1 MGKSIAVVSRKRRD
15 IQVESFVEIVGFG
28 KYWYILPTDVMRVW
42 HGIYKKLITKE
53 NIFRGYR
60 EFLKGKKKKKDVV
73 KFAKEKNKNL
83 SDLQMSLLNK
93 SYQPGGYS
101 QFLVHDPKTRIIHKA
116 SVRDRV
122 VHHIVSDVLVKI
134 FEPTFI
140 AHSYSCR
147 KGKGTHKGVVAL
159 QKMAL
164 KVSRNDTKTCW
175 VLKSDI
181 SKFFASINHKILL
194 RMLKRKIEDE
204 DFCDLLTKIVDS
216 FYSDKT
222 VDLNDK
228 KGIPIGNLTSQ
239 FFSNVYLNELDR
251 FIKHDLRV
259 TYYVRYADD
268 FVIVDNSRDYLLS
281 LVDPIQKFLKSKLDL
296 ELHPGKITTRKFISG
311 IDFLGYIIFPS
322 YILPRTKTK
331 RRLIRKIR
339 HKIGEFKQGKITE
352 ETLNQTIQSYYGFLT
367 HAHAYEFKKELQN
380 LIWFWL
386 TE

>member
-1 MGKSIAVVSRKRRD
+1 
-15 IQVESFVEIVGFG
+15 
-28 KYWYILPTDVMRVW
+28 MRVW
-42 HGIYKKLITKE
+42 HGIYEKLITKG
-53 NIFRGYR
+53 NIFRGYNQ
-60 EFLKGKKKKKDVV
+60 FLKGKKKKRDVV
-73 KFAKEKNKNL
+73 KFAKAKIKNL
-83 SDLQMSLLNK
+83 NDLQLSLLNK
-93 SYQPGGYS
+93 TYQPGGYS

-147 KGKGTHKGVVAL
+147 KGKGTHKGVLAL

-164 KVSRNDTKTCW
+164 KVSRNNTRTCW
-175 VLKSDI
+175 ALKCDI
-181 SKFFASINHKILL
+181 SKFFASINHQILL
-194 RMLKRKIEDE
+194 RVLKRKIGDE
-204 DFCDLLTKIVDS
+204 DFCDLLTKIVYS

-222 VDLNDK
+222 IDFDDK

-239 FFSNVYLNELDR
+239 FFSNVYLNELDQ
-251 FIKHDLRV
+251 FVKHDLKIK
-259 TYYVRYADD
+259 YYVRYADD
-268 FVIVDNSRDYLLS
+268 FVIVDNNLDYLLS
-281 LVDPIQKFLKSKLDL
+281 LVDPIQKFLKNELDL
-296 ELHPGKITTRKFISG
+296 ELHPKKVTTGKFISG

-322 YILPRTKTK
+322 HILPRTKTK
-331 RRLIRKIR
+331 RRLVRKIR
-339 HKIGEFKQGKITE
+339 NKIREFKQEKITE
-352 ETLNQTIQSYYGFLT
+352 EALNQTIQSYYGFLT